1 MKKDVEET
9 TGITH
14 YQMHKLAND
23 KDMTTDVVGTI
34 CVALE
39 VRPND
44 IMDFIQ
50 NGKWCPLLY
59 DSNND
64 KI

>member
-1 MKKDVEET
+1 MHTFVDRDMKKKDMEEA

-23 KDMTTDVVGTI
+23 KDTTTDVVGTI
-34 CVALE
+34 CAALE

-44 IMDFIQ
+44 IIRMESDDRFI
-50 NGKWCPLLY
+50 
-59 DSNND
+59 
-64 KI
+64 